1 MLRTYCS
8 ARRSSCVPIR
18 FLLQGIFFS
27 YHPSQVFLGN
37 FLTEIKE
44 QIKTNKTAKSETG
57 TSSPNP
63 LLNPKE
69 AFLWGYLG
77 LDKRMKNNSNVRSN
91 WHSSLSHSLQNKSF
105 SKSMPQN
112 FQNTHQFQSS
122 FISVNI
128 LHIPGLVSWA
138 MKDLLSATLVSS
150 SRLQSILV
158 KTARMYFKKKNE
170 IKIFSS
176 ASNPPIAFQC
186 TQNKSKPSQHS
197 LQGAIWSGFTPT
209 IPTSASSKA
218 PTHSQLAIHICFDS
232 ISWLS
237 PLPTQGLCTGH
248 SLSLKSSHLRF
259 ENGWLLLVILLS
271 VFFKDDLP
279 NLPVETVAGN
289 LSLTTLFY
297 FTFSTCHYLIH
308 CLIYLTLLS
317 I

>member
-158 KTARMYFKKKNE
+158 KTARMYFKKKM
-170 IKIFSS
+170 KSRFSLLLQTLQLLS
-176 ASNPPIAFQC
+176 NALRTKVNLLSTAS
-186 TQNKSKPSQHS
+186 KVLYGLVS
-197 LQGAIWSGFTPT
+197 LQQ
-209 IPTSASSKA
+209 
-218 PTHSQLAIHICFDS
+218 SQPQLLAKPQLIH
-232 ISWLS
+232 
-237 PLPTQGLCTGH
+237 
-248 SLSLKSSHLRF
+248 
-259 ENGWLLLVILLS
+259 
-271 VFFKDDLP
+271 
-279 NLPVETVAGN
+279 NLPSIFA
-289 LSLTTLFY
+289 
-297 FTFSTCHYLIH
+297 
-308 CLIYLTLLS
+308 LTLS
-317 I
+317 HG